1 MYSTNTSQFITDFLA
16 FVSFSPFH
24 GYLLLPSFYGVI
36 VHSIV
41 SAAVVS
47 ASPERGA
54 HHLKK
59 KTREC

>member
-1 MYSTNTSQFITDFLA
+1 
-16 FVSFSPFH
+16 
-24 GYLLLPSFYGVI
+24 

-59 KTREC
+59 KTRECWPTPSGIVVIRGYIQKFPGWPSGARTASGTALFH